1 MDALAEVKKRR
12 DPKSNVMLFA
22 SLMEEVV
29 EYGVRL
35 LELET
40 EEKNDVRDDADAKS
54 QSFIL
59 AYVES
64 SDYLLCDALLTDL
77 QRICRVEA
85 EFGLLLSVSALRDP
99 EKCEAKLKQLIK
111 PETLFAQDDGPESNK
126 FQPAEAL
133 KETAIS
139 LSLYTSSHVKEIHDT
154 LFTRNQQQLPAQVA
168 RLQAPTYTLELLR
181 YALCMCEKEYFD
193 ETLILFKNTM
203 LVNEIRQV
211 TQHNISNDRV
221 PWTLYPRRY
230 RGDAC
235 ALSSDESLAADCVF
249 APVCRAGRQ
258 REGAGLGKN

>member
-59 AYVES
+59 CMQS
-64 SDYLLCDALLTDL
+64 
-77 QRICRVEA
+77 
-85 EFGLLLSVSALRDP
+85 LRDP